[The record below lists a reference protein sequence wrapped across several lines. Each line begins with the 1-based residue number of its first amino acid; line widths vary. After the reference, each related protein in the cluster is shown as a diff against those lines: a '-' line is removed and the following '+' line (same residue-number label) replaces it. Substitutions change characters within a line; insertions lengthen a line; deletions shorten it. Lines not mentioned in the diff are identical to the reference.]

1 MGLFCRF
8 AELFFKRLL
17 VTHLDISS
25 CYLFEVKLV
34 EEKTEGMDP
43 KWNFWWVR
51 MGGGEGKDIRI
62 IVTMEGEAELRSD
75 L

>member
-1 MGLFCRF
+1 
-8 AELFFKRLL
+8 
-17 VTHLDISS
+17 
-25 CYLFEVKLV
+25 VKLV